1 MSANDENLNWDWIDE
16 ISASF
21 KNDTATG
28 SAYSKLEEYL
38 VFMLKTKVC
47 FGFRCSHRA
56 LGRNSQKPKLRD
68 FQKGYLQAF

>member
-38 VFMLKTKVC
+38 VFMLKTKAC
-47 FGFRCSHRA
+47 FG
-56 LGRNSQKPKLRD
+56 LR
-68 FQKGYLQAF
+68 